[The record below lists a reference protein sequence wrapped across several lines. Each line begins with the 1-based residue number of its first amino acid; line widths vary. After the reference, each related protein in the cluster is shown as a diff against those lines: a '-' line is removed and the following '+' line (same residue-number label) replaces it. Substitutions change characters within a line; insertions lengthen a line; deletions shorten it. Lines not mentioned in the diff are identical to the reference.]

1 MVTRK
6 SRRWDKTQKER
17 RKNLLKE
24 ICEELFYAESTS
36 STGKIPWGTVT
47 RIINETVGDNPWIN
61 RNVINFSYKKYSAEK
76 KQEALET
83 ASPSP
88 STTTVAATA
97 GRPKGETNLMKHHRK
112 EVVVAAKN
120 EITQMYNDEKQ
131 RLKNVGQILPRGWL
145 KETIQNVCTMRG
157 IPDFVPKI
165 KVSTIRNCTNMLIRQ
180 GGGSESLM
188 RDVEPHL
195 VDLIIAMARIRRCLT
210 TSESMAL
217 ANDLISGTKIEKSI
231 IEWKKKGRSMT
242 YCHQYLA
249 KSTGHYSKRDGHTS

>member
-88 STTTVAATA
+88 STTTVAATV

-112 EVVVAAKN
+112 EVVAAAKN
-120 EITQMYNDEKQ
+120 EIT
-131 RLKNVGQILPRGWL
+131 
-145 KETIQNVCTMRG
+145 
-157 IPDFVPKI
+157 
-165 KVSTIRNCTNMLIRQ
+165 
-180 GGGSESLM
+180 
-188 RDVEPHL
+188 
-195 VDLIIAMARIRRCLT
+195 
-210 TSESMAL
+210 
-217 ANDLISGTKIEKSI
+217 
-231 IEWKKKGRSMT
+231 
-242 YCHQYLA
+242 
-249 KSTGHYSKRDGHTS
+249 